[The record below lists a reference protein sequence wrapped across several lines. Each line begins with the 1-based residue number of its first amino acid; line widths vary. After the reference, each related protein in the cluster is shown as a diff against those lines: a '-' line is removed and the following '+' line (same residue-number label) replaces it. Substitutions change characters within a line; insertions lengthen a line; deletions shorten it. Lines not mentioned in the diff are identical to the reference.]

1 MTRKEAFEKARE
13 DWNREEE
20 TYAKKGFYRSDT
32 PTVQWEAAVDDA
44 HWLARQIKQ
53 AMEDLIDEL
62 NRDKEALKHYADAN
76 SPGISGAMATRDP
89 EYAAELTKILT
100 DVRLTIVDLTI
111 KQTQLTTHGY
121 AISGEAD
128 EG

>member
-20 TYAKKGFYRSDT
+20 TYAKKGFYRFDT
-32 PTVQWEAAVDDA
+32 PTVQWEDTVDEA

-53 AMEDLIDEL
+53 AMEALIDEL

-89 EYAAELTKILT
+89 EYAVELTKILT
-100 DVRLTIVDLTI
+100 DVHLTIT
-111 KQTQLTTHGY
+111 QTQLMTNAY